1 LKRLGGLLA
10 LTVAAAAVPCP
21 GAFPDA
27 ARVVASLDDVPAAIV
42 QLVSIGTRT
51 GDARTRH
58 GSAFYLSGQGHLLT
72 CFHVLDRMPR
82 EDAPRL
88 LLPDGRERRFEV
100 LAVDRETDL
109 ALLLSDPPERF
120 LALAGG
126 TLPDVGAPALFA
138 GVAARA
144 GDDTG
149 ARTVSFKR
157 CIVAALGTRRAP
169 ATGRDIVNIKLDQI
183 ADPGHSGGPVLAEG
197 TLGVIGVVRANLER
211 TTGGVAGVSPTGY
224 GLAVPLLYVRP
235 FLRASVSMEH

>member
-72 CFHVLDRMPR
+72 CFHVLD
-82 EDAPRL
+82 
-88 LLPDGRERRFEV
+88 LLPDGCERRFEV

-197 TLGVIGVVRANLER
+197 TLAVIGVVRANLER

-235 FLRASVSMEH
+235 FLRASVPLEH